1 MLENV
6 TRTMGTADVGEHLAG
21 VFQNPG
27 LLMGIPLA
35 LAGAVFMSLGAQY
48 QHRGVEKVERLS
60 GSDAATG
67 LSWAQVRGLLTRPS
81 WIIGTLMLALA
92 IVCQLAA
99 LTKAPLIVVQPLGA
113 IALVITTLLNAR
125 VTGVAPTKR
134 SLVSIFACVGG
145 IFIFVLF
152 AALFAVEREISE
164 IQLFTILTILLVV
177 IIVLGTCWLILR
189 RRMRALF
196 YVTGAGILYGFVATL
211 AKAVISRIQFGQFD
225 WLTAVCVIA
234 LIAAGAAGAYFVQT
248 AYGSGPPDLVIAGLT
263 VVDPMVAVLIG
274 LLVLEEG
281 AAAPPWV
288 FIAFGV
294 SGAIAGWGVVTL
306 ARYHPQ
312 VISESQELPITRGSS
327 GDATPFGARE
337 ETGPSATQTPS
348 GGAAAPDRAPSASPG
363 HAPGDAP
370 EHRPHAPEWPSNVAP
385 FRRED
390 APRAGGDA
398 DERGNGS
405 SGA

>member
-1 MLENV
+1 MLENL
-6 TRTMGTADVGEHLAG
+6 TRTTGAADVGEHLAG

-81 WIIGTLMLALA
+81 WIVGTLMLALA

-125 VTGVAPTKR
+125 VSGVAPTKR

-152 AALFAVEREISE
+152 AALFAVERAISE

-177 IIVLGTCWLILR
+177 IILLGTCWLILR
-189 RRMRALF
+189 HRMRALF

-211 AKAVISRIQFGQFD
+211 AKAVISRIQAGQFD

-281 AAAPPWV
+281 AAAPSWV
-288 FIAFGV
+288 FIAFGI
-294 SGAIAGWGVVTL
+294 SGVIAGWGVVTL

-312 VISESQELPITRGSS
+312 VVGESQELPITRGSS
-327 GDATPFGARE
+327 GGATP
-337 ETGPSATQTPS
+337 SAAHAEP
-348 GGAAAPDRAPSASPG
+348 APSASEAPPG
-363 HAPGDAP
+363 GSASPGAPRG
-370 EHRPHAPEWPSNVAP
+370 EAPEWPSNVAP
-385 FRRED
+385 IRRED
-390 APRAGGDA
+390 PPRTGGDA
-398 DERGNGS
+398 GERGNGS
-405 SGA
+405 SGV